1 MQQVS
6 YFYEKMPG
14 ILSGHLTDL
23 NLSIHIRLPLLSS
36 RAFIL
41 TLLFSIGLI
50 CRSNGQE
57 ILWAGK
63 LLGFSSEYRPGPYG
77 RQYRADQLLGQP
89 EKFPYTGD
97 SPNAWSPAEA
107 DGNSEEWVKVG
118 FSRAISP
125 RQVLVFE
132 NFNPGALVAVY
143 LYEPSGKEHLAA
155 SREQLKG
162 NGEPGRLLTLKP
174 NLPPDVRINALKL
187 VMNPSLVS
195 GYNQIDAIGI
205 TGSDSPV
212 HIGVEVAGDLPPG
225 MVKTPL
231 GSGINSKGREIAPVI
246 SPDGSTLYFTREHP
260 ENIGNA
266 RRQDVWVSFK
276 QSNGDWGPAENMGP
290 PINNAGDNAVLG
302 ISASGKTLYL
312 LNAYQEDGSMVE
324 GFSRSFLT
332 KSGWSFPASFQIEDH
347 YNDQR
352 PKNTEITIS
361 PSENVI
367 ILSVQRR
374 DTYGS
379 KDLYV
384 SFKKTAALWTVPLN
398 LGPVIN
404 TADYEG
410 APFLAA
416 DNKTL
421 YFTSAGH
428 RGYGSGD
435 IFVSRRLDD
444 TWLNWSKPLN
454 LGPAINSPGWDSFFT
469 IPASG
474 GYAYMS
480 SFNPANQSDDL
491 FRIPLYPS
499 ISPQVLLAL
508 NGKLTDKETGAPIAG
523 RVELVTA
530 DRSQTIADAAPET
543 ETGDYRLLMPYD
555 STLVLSAAARGYFP
569 YYEELKIPRSADLT
583 ATRNIALTP
592 VKSGRRLPLS
602 QVRFAQSS
610 ARLEAGSQH
619 ELMTLVELM
628 NEYPGMEIL
637 LEGHTDN
644 QGDFNK
650 NLALS
655 EERVKNVK
663 LFLESKGIGPERIR
677 IKAWGSSRPV
687 THNLTEDS
695 RSQNR
700 RVELTVLKI

>member
-1 MQQVS
+1 MS
-6 YFYEKMPG
+6 PK
-14 ILSGHLTDL
+14 
-23 NLSIHIRLPLLSS
+23 
-36 RAFIL
+36 AFIL
-41 TLLFSIGLI
+41 ILLLSFGLVY
-50 CRSNGQE
+50 RSNGQE
-57 ILWAGK
+57 VLWAGK
-63 LLGFSSEYRPGPYG
+63 LLGFSSERRPGPYG
-77 RQYRADQLLGQP
+77 QQYRAVQLLGPP
-89 EKFPYTGD
+89 EKLPHTGD

-107 DGNSEEWVKVG
+107 DVNAEEWIKVG
-118 FSRAISP
+118 FGKAIAP
-125 RQVLVFE
+125 RQVLIAE
-132 NFNPGALVAVY
+132 NFNPGALIAVY
-143 LYEPSGKEHLAA
+143 LYEPSGKEHLIA
-155 SREQLKG
+155 SRGQLEP
-162 NGEPGRLLTLKP
+162 NGETGRLLTLTP
-174 NLPPDVRINALKL
+174 ALGPDIRINALKL

-195 GYNQIDAIGI
+195 GYNQIDAVGI
-205 TGSDSPV
+205 AESDRPV
-212 HIGVEVAGDLPPG
+212 LIDVEIAGDLPPG

-231 GSGINSKGREIAPVI
+231 GPAINSRGREIAPVI
-246 SPDGSTLYFTREHP
+246 SPDGFTLYFTREHP
-260 ENIGNA
+260 DNIGNA
-266 RRQDVWVSFK
+266 RRQDVWVSSK
-276 QSNGDWGPAENMGP
+276 RSNGEWGPAENIGP
-290 PINNAGDNAVLG
+290 PINNSGDNAVLG

-312 LNAYQEDGSMVE
+312 LNAYQEDGSMTE

-332 KSGWSFPASFQIEDH
+332 KSGWSFPVNFQIEDH

-352 PKNTEITIS
+352 PKNTEMTIS
-361 PSENVI
+361 PAENVI

-384 SFKKTAALWTVPLN
+384 SFKKTAGSWSVPLN

-444 TWLNWSKPLN
+444 TWLNWTRPLN
-454 LGPAINSPGWDSFFT
+454 LGSSINSPGWDSFFT

-474 GYAYMS
+474 EYAYMS
-480 SFNPANQSDDL
+480 SFNPASQSDDL

-499 ISPQVLLAL
+499 ISPQVLLTL
-508 NGKLTDKETGAPIAG
+508 SGKLTDKETGAAIPG
-523 RVELVTA
+523 RVELTTP
-530 DRSQTIADAAPET
+530 DRSRSVADAVPEV
-543 ETGDYRLLMPYD
+543 ETGEYRLLMPYD
-555 STLVLSAAARGYFP
+555 STLALSATSPGYFP
-569 YYEELKIPRSADLT
+569 YYEELKISKSGDMT
-583 ATRNIALTP
+583 ATRNITLTP
-592 VKSGRRLPLS
+592 VKSGRRLPLN

-610 ARLEAGSQH
+610 SRLEAVSEQ
-619 ELMTLVELM
+619 ELMKLVDLM

-655 EERVKNVK
+655 EERVKNVR

-687 THNLTEDS
+687 THNLTEES
-695 RSQNR
+695 RRQNR

>member
-1 MQQVS
+1 M
-6 YFYEKMPG
+6 
-14 ILSGHLTDL
+14 
-23 NLSIHIRLPLLSS
+23 
-36 RAFIL
+36 
-41 TLLFSIGLI
+41 LFSFGLV
-50 CRSNGQE
+50 CRSNGQDV
-57 ILWAGK
+57 LWAGK
-63 LLGFSSEYRPGPYG
+63 LLGFSSEHRPGSYG
-77 RQYRADQLLGQP
+77 RQYRAVQLLGQP
-89 EKFPYTGD
+89 EKFPHTGD

-107 DGNSEEWVKVG
+107 DANSEEWVKVG
-118 FSRAISP
+118 FARAIYP
-125 RQVLVFE
+125 RQVLIVE
-132 NFNPGALVAVY
+132 NFNPGALIAVY
-143 LYEPSGKEHLAA
+143 LYEPSGKEHMVA
-155 SREQLKG
+155 SPGQLKG
-162 NGEPGRLLTLKP
+162 NRETGRLLTLTP
-174 NLPPDVRINALKL
+174 GLAPEVRINALKL
-187 VMNPSLVS
+187 VMNPSLVG

-205 TGSDSPV
+205 TESDRPV
-212 HIGVEVAGDLPPG
+212 DISVEVAGDLPPG

-231 GSGINSKGREIAPVI
+231 GPAINSKGREIAPVI

-260 ENIGNA
+260 DNIGNS
-266 RRQDVWVSFK
+266 RRQDVWVSSK
-276 QSNGDWGPAENMGP
+276 RANGEWGPAENIGP
-290 PINNAGDNAVLG
+290 PINNTGDNAVLG
-302 ISASGKTLYL
+302 ISANGKTLYL

-324 GFSRSFLT
+324 GFSKSFLT
-332 KSGWSFPASFQIEDH
+332 RSGWSFPVSFQIEDH

-352 PKNTEITIS
+352 PKNTEMTVS
-361 PSENVI
+361 PAENVI

-384 SFKKTAALWTVPLN
+384 SFKKAAGSWTIPLN

-428 RGYGSGD
+428 RGFGSGD

-454 LGPAINSPGWDSFFT
+454 LGPAINSSGWDSFFS

-474 GYAYMS
+474 EYAYMS
-480 SFNPANQSDDL
+480 SFNPASQSDDL
-491 FRIPLYPS
+491 YRIPLYPS
-499 ISPQVLLAL
+499 ISPQVLVAL
-508 NGKLTDKETGAPIAG
+508 NGKLTDKETGAAIAG
-523 RVELVTA
+523 QVGLFTP
-530 DRSQTIADAAPET
+530 DKSKTIADAVPEA
-543 ETGDYRLLMPYD
+543 ETGEYRLLMPYD
-555 STLVLSAAARGYFP
+555 STLSLSATSPGYFP
-569 YYEELKIPRSADLT
+569 YYEELTIPRSADMT
-583 ATRNIALTP
+583 ATRNIALVP
-592 VKSGRRLPLS
+592 VKSGRRLPLN

-610 ARLEAGSQH
+610 SRLEAGSQQ
-619 ELMTLVELM
+619 ELMGLVDLM
-628 NEYPGMEIL
+628 KEYSGMEIL

-687 THNLTEDS
+687 TNNLTEDS
-695 RSQNR
+695 RRQNR